1 MANHFSE
8 YDAFNVPPEFRPLGA
23 FAYFGLYILFSIPVI
38 GLICLIVFS
47 FSDAN
52 INRRNFARSYFIGLL
67 LVVIL
72 VVVLAITGV
81 LHQAISNATNGNVP
95 GYLAWLPGAKA

>member
-1 MANHFSE
+1 MANHFNE

-23 FAYFGLYILFSIPVI
+23 WAYFGYSLLFAIPIL

-52 INRRNFARSYFIGLL
+52 INRRNYARSYFIGF
-67 LVVIL
+67 IF
-72 VVVLAITGV
+72 VVVLFAVLYFTGTLNVTIEAINE
-81 LHQAISNATNGNVP
+81 QRWRE
-95 GYLAWLPGAKA
+95 YLSFLPWMQ

>member
-1 MANHFSE
+1 MANHFNE

-23 FAYFGLYILFSIPVI
+23 WAYFGYSVLFAIPVL

-52 INRRNFARSYFIGLL
+52 INRRNYARSYFIAFIFVLILFAALYFTGTLD
-67 LVVIL
+67 VI
-72 VVVLAITGV
+72 V
-81 LHQAISNATNGNVP
+81 QAINEQRWRE
-95 GYLAWLPGAKA
+95 YLSYLPWVR